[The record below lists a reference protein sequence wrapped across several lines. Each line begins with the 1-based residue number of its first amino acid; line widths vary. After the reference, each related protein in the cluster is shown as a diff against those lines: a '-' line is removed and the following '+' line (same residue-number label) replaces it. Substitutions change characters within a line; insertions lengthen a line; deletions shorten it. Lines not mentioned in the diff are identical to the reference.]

1 MADVEEIISSELA
14 QVQQKAPNIEGVTLE
29 AAVRNIVRA
38 TIRLQGLR
46 TITTCMQFPAEYPKE
61 PIVIE
66 LKSKTLPEKVCDKIT
81 KICEEEAKKWLGQ
94 KQVMLMINFVKE
106 FLIENPLCVCS
117 EEILSVKK
125 KLLTSDDSVI
135 LKQATSKVVYRISQE
150 QYFMQ
155 FVLVV
160 PEEYPIKQVKI
171 ELEDHNFP
179 EILKVNF
186 ISQAT
191 EIARKCVQPPI
202 KKKPKD
208 PPFEPQPS
216 VLPVVKFLV
225 EAVKKFPV
233 MCCPL
238 CKERV
243 LPQNPSEPVTDKRRR
258 MEKLYCGH
266 LFHFICLYKYI
277 KTPPFTGKICPDCG
291 NAIYHDKFKLSPQL
305 MEARWAHK
313 QARQRELDEVVD
325 FLE

>member
-81 KICEEEAKKWLGQ
+81 KICEEEAKKMAWSKTGDVNDQ
-94 KQVMLMINFVKE
+94 
-106 FLIENPLCVCS
+106 LCEGIFNRKPIMYDTV
-117 EEILSVKK
+117 V
-125 KLLTSDDSVI
+125 

-225 EAVKKFPV
+225 ESVKKFPV

-325 FLE
+325 FLD

>member
-1 MADVEEIISSELA
+1 MPDVKKINHI
-14 QVQQKAPNIEGVTLE
+14 PIENATSHKIDNYILQANQHVVLHTNDTQSIFPWTLE
-29 AAVRNIVRA
+29 DYG
-38 TIRLQGLR
+38 TIQNCLR
-46 TITTCMQFPAEYPKE
+46 VGDRYKE
-61 PIVIE
+61 QCDTRHSLIHPLY
-66 LKSKTLPEKVCDKIT
+66 LKDSCG
-81 KICEEEAKKWLGQ
+81 WRY
-94 KQVMLMINFVKE
+94 
-106 FLIENPLCVCS
+106 

-125 KLLTSDDSVI
+125 KLLTSDDTVV

-225 EAVKKFPV
+225 ESVKKFPV